1 VDSETR
7 NARRALI
14 GGTIATLIGAVL
26 FLVRVKFSTTAFGH
40 WLCRWYCFSIQKSY
54 RYGRGSYMI
63 EVGEILSI
71 ALFFGGLGVA
81 YIGFQHLRDRGHLN
95 L

>member
-14 GGTIATLIGAVL
+14 GGTIASVVGAAL
-26 FLVRVKFSTTAFGH
+26 FLVRVKFSTTTFGQ
-40 WLCRWYCFSIQKSY
+40 WLCSWYCFSIQKSY

-63 EVGEILSI
+63 EVGELLSV

-81 YIGFQHLRDRGHLN
+81 YIGYRYLQDNGF
-95 L
+95 